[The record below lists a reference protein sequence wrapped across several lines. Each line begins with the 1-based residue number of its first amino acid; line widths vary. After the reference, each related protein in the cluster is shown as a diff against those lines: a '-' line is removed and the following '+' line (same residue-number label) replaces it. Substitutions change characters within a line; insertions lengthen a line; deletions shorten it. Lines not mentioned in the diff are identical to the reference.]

1 MMSAS
6 AVKPTIPTT
15 VPQVSKVGPGPPPPP
30 PPNIGGPPKVL
41 QNLGGS
47 PNRPIPPPNSNHSSA
62 SLPLSLVQEHKS
74 GITINQVNQ
83 QPLPVVRT
91 PDSVKDHL
99 VMASCPVINK
109 PTSNGVENSPSKSAC
124 TIVPSVAEVKK
135 PGDGAITNHTTET
148 PAVAPICTT
157 SASVSVTQQHSN
169 TPPTVVPT
177 KAEVQNQGVA
187 ILPAHPTTTNHALP
201 PVIVTSSKTDSS
213 AGDQK
218 TPDTPAPV
226 TITPVVDPP
235 VNKVVEVAKRTE
247 LLPKPEF
254 KVATPPRNTKRK
266 RDIKLAVQEA
276 KPLEEAGD
284 DRKSKRVRTRTQ
296 PYQSPIPELMFI
308 SKIKTPVKSPDDK
321 LIVFYKNEF
330 LAVRNAEG
338 SFYVCQAMQNIY
350 KTSPKIRIR
359 WLSQEKKESK
369 LTDVYTPDFYDA
381 TDFDCILTNLEL
393 KKLDKNRFHLPE
405 EERERTNSILKR
417 ALDVEK
423 GVSEKPSVTEEHPD
437 GLDLSLFRD
446 ESQLK
451 TKKVSKQASKR
462 KKAKGKENAELADSE
477 SDDSADEAEEPKLK
491 KLRSSPKK
499 VEKPKAKEKVKEKSV
514 EVLSS
519 ERRERT
525 SATKRKGEVLSAAS
539 KAALVKQAAVKQTVA
554 RQALPKPFL
563 IKKNKTTP
571 PSQAKQNKSAQ
582 EPTRSTKTRKGEKKG
597 DIGGKTFRIAR
608 EHIVHALKRT
618 SGKFVAGRESSRCG
632 YPHCVSQSTLRAS
645 PICVPFFKLVLV
657 LFRSREVTSDLCL
670 SCMEPRQRENGVSG
684 KPGPPLPKN
693 VPSVTRT
700 KERETRRGGNT
711 PVSTKGRKKFG
722 KKA

>member
-1 MMSAS
+1 MIDSYPRLA
-6 AVKPTIPTT
+6 
-15 VPQVSKVGPGPPPPP
+15 QVHPHL
-30 PPNIGGPPKVL
+30 PNI
-41 QNLGGS
+41 GGS

-62 SLPLSLVQEHKS
+62 PLPLSLVQEHKS
-74 GITINQVNQ
+74 AITINQVNQ
-83 QPLPVVRT
+83 QPLPVPRT
-91 PDSVKDHL
+91 PDNVKDHL
-99 VMASCPVINK
+99 VMASCPVVNK

-124 TIVPSVAEVKK
+124 NIVPSVAEVKK
-135 PGDGAITNHTTET
+135 PGDGAIMNHTTET
-148 PAVAPICTT
+148 PAVAPISTI
-157 SASVSVTQQHSN
+157 SASVPVTQQQILPTQST
-169 TPPTVVPT
+169 TPPTVVQPNVPT

-201 PVIVTSSKTDSS
+201 AVKTDSS

-218 TPDTPAPV
+218 TPDTPTPAPAPAPV

-235 VNKVVEVAKRTE
+235 VNKVVEVVKRTE

-308 SKIKTPVKSPDDK
+308 SKIKTAVKSPDDK

-359 WLSQEKKESK
+359 WLSQEKKDSK

-381 TDFDCILTNLEL
+381 TEYLQDQPKNQNTVAFTGEEGQQANRCIHSRLLRCH
-393 KKLDKNRFHLPE
+393 RFHLPE

-477 SDDSADEAEEPKLK
+477 SDDSTDEAEEPKLK

-499 VEKPKAKEKVKEKSV
+499 VEKTKAKEKVKEKSV

-525 SATKRKGEVLSAAS
+525 TATKRKSEVLSAAT

-563 IKKNKTTP
+563 IKQTKTSP
-571 PSQAKQNKSAQ
+571 VPLPSPSQAKQTKTAH
-582 EPTRSTKTRKGEKKG
+582 PTRSTKTR
-597 DIGGKTFRIAR
+597 
-608 EHIVHALKRT
+608 
-618 SGKFVAGRESSRCG
+618 
-632 YPHCVSQSTLRAS
+632 
-645 PICVPFFKLVLV
+645 
-657 LFRSREVTSDLCL
+657 
-670 SCMEPRQRENGVSG
+670 SG

-693 VPSVTRT
+693 APSVSRT
-700 KERETRRGGNT
+700 KERETRHGGNT

>member
-6 AVKPTIPTT
+6 AVKPAIPTT
-15 VPQVSKVGPGPPPPP
+15 VSQVSKVGPGPPPPP
-30 PPNIGGPPKVL
+30 NIGPHPST
-41 QNLGGS
+41 LGGS

-62 SLPLSLVQEHKS
+62 PLPLSLVQEHKS
-74 GITINQVNQ
+74 AITINQVNQ
-83 QPLPVVRT
+83 QPLPVPRT
-91 PDSVKDHL
+91 PDNVKDHL
-99 VMASCPVINK
+99 VMASCPVVNK

-124 TIVPSVAEVKK
+124 NIVPSVAEVKK
-135 PGDGAITNHTTET
+135 PGDGAIMNHTTET
-148 PAVAPICTT
+148 PAVAPISTI
-157 SASVSVTQQHSN
+157 SASVPVTQQQILPTQST
-169 TPPTVVPT
+169 TPPTVVQPNVPT

-201 PVIVTSSKTDSS
+201 AVKTDSS

-218 TPDTPAPV
+218 TPDTPTPTPAPV

-235 VNKVVEVAKRTE
+235 VNKVVEVVKRTE

-308 SKIKTPVKSPDDK
+308 SKIKTAVKSPDDK

-359 WLSQEKKESK
+359 WLSQEKKDSK

-381 TDFDCILTNLEL
+381 TVSSGQLRLATIVPTLLREHHRV
-393 KKLDKNRFHLPE
+393 KLFHLPE

-437 GLDLSLFRD
+437 GWVCELVDLSLFRD

-477 SDDSADEAEEPKLK
+477 SDDSTDEVEEPKLK

-499 VEKPKAKEKVKEKSV
+499 VEKTKAKEKVKEKSV

-525 SATKRKGEVLSAAS
+525 TATKRKSEVLSAAT

-563 IKKNKTTP
+563 IKQTKTSP
-571 PSQAKQNKSAQ
+571 VPLPSPSQAKQTKTAH
-582 EPTRSTKTRKGEKKG
+582 PTRSTKTR
-597 DIGGKTFRIAR
+597 
-608 EHIVHALKRT
+608 
-618 SGKFVAGRESSRCG
+618 
-632 YPHCVSQSTLRAS
+632 
-645 PICVPFFKLVLV
+645 
-657 LFRSREVTSDLCL
+657 
-670 SCMEPRQRENGVSG
+670 SG

-693 VPSVTRT
+693 APSVSRT
-700 KERETRRGGNT
+700 KERETRHGGNT

>member
-1 MMSAS
+1 MKRNKHLSGDHIYRHAFVIYSELDFNKRSKATHKLNGENTPGVSFTKGLVKMMSAS
-6 AVKPTIPTT
+6 AVKPAIPTT
-15 VPQVSKVGPGPPPPP
+15 VSQVSKVGPGPPPPP
-30 PPNIGGPPKVL
+30 NI
-41 QNLGGS
+41 GGS

-62 SLPLSLVQEHKS
+62 PLPLSLVQEHKS
-74 GITINQVNQ
+74 AITINQVNQ
-83 QPLPVVRT
+83 QPLPVPRT
-91 PDSVKDHL
+91 PDNVKDHL
-99 VMASCPVINK
+99 VMASCPVVNK

-124 TIVPSVAEVKK
+124 NIVPSVAEVKK
-135 PGDGAITNHTTET
+135 PGDGAIMNHTTET
-148 PAVAPICTT
+148 PAVAPISTI
-157 SASVSVTQQHSN
+157 SASVPVTQQQILPTQST
-169 TPPTVVPT
+169 TPPTVVQPNVPT

-187 ILPAHPTTTNHALP
+187 ILSAHPTTTNHALP
-201 PVIVTSSKTDSS
+201 AVKTDSS

-218 TPDTPAPV
+218 TPDTPTPAPV

-235 VNKVVEVAKRTE
+235 VNKVVEVVKRTE

-308 SKIKTPVKSPDDK
+308 SKIKTAVKSPDDK

-359 WLSQEKKESK
+359 WLSQEKKDSK

-477 SDDSADEAEEPKLK
+477 SDDSTDEAEEPKLK

-499 VEKPKAKEKVKEKSV
+499 VEKTKAKEKVKEKSV

-525 SATKRKGEVLSAAS
+525 TATKRKSEVLSAAT

-563 IKKNKTTP
+563 IKQTKTSP
-571 PSQAKQNKSAQ
+571 VPLPSPSQAKQTKTAH
-582 EPTRSTKTRKGEKKG
+582 PTRSTKTR
-597 DIGGKTFRIAR
+597 
-608 EHIVHALKRT
+608 
-618 SGKFVAGRESSRCG
+618 
-632 YPHCVSQSTLRAS
+632 
-645 PICVPFFKLVLV
+645 
-657 LFRSREVTSDLCL
+657 
-670 SCMEPRQRENGVSG
+670 SG

-693 VPSVTRT
+693 APSVSRT
-700 KERETRRGGNT
+700 KERETRHGGNT